1 MPDLLPVELF
11 ELLALHDHLLA
22 VLGTS
27 CHVVLSQVESVQP
40 AHCGEQGHY
49 FFLQIADPVPTKV

>member
-1 MPDLLPVELF
+1 MPDLLPVELL

-40 AHCGEQGHY
+40 AHSRQQGHY
-49 FFLQIADPVPTKV
+49 LFLQVADPIPTKV